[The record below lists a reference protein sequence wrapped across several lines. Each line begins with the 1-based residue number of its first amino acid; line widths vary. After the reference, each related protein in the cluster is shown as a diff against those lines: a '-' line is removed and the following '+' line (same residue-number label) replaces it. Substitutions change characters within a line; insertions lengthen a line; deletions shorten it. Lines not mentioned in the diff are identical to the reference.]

1 MPCHRVKASFEA
13 TLCVVDTLLL
23 IGDGR
28 FGLTLDD
35 VSARPRS
42 KRIELL
48 RRLMLTRYV
57 AAVKRPPQVSAPVSP
72 EAVDQENLNSH
83 SSHSS
88 VRRSAKPCA
97 ELAMGAPNSSASQP
111 RRHSKRKRN
120 FVKPYNPEAEAS
132 RPQLAPTKACA
143 AIKRGRAVAANGAA
157 AVGSS
162 TDAAGDVAGD
172 GENSCSQT
180 GLSKAEERAA
190 LRLLSSELLKLP
202 AAP

>member
-1 MPCHRVKASFEA
+1 MPRYRLKTIIEGN
-13 TLCVVDTLLL
+13 LYVVDALLL
-23 IGDGR
+23 IGDDR
-28 FGLTLDD
+28 FGVTLDD
-35 VSARPRS
+35 VSGRPRS

-48 RRLMLTRYV
+48 RRLILTRYV

-72 EAVDQENLNSH
+72 EAVDQENLNSL

-111 RRHSKRKRN
+111 RRHSKRKRS

-132 RPQLAPTKACA
+132 RPQLAPTKACT
-143 AIKRGRAVAANGAA
+143 AIKRDRVVATDGAA
-157 AVGSS
+157 AGSS
-162 TDAAGDVAGD
+162 PEAAGDVAGD
-172 GENSCSQT
+172 GGNWCSQT